1 MLYLLAL
8 NHFIIIIFRS
18 KSVLLARECM
28 EKLGLLGR
36 VDSQVTMPAQLF
48 LKKRNQLA
56 HWTMSV
62 YNLTANRGRNTS
74 IRTRRKRRAGLNVY
88 LMIKM

>member
-1 MLYLLAL
+1 M
-8 NHFIIIIFRS
+8 
-18 KSVLLARECM
+18 LLARECM